1 MHYTKR
7 NTYGKNKSRPSGK
20 ILPLAKEKK
29 QDFVLQK
36 VSHSILKSAG
46 LKVILQRV

>member
-1 MHYTKR
+1 MHDTKR

-20 ILPLAKEKK
+20 KLPLAKEKK

-36 VSHSILKSAG
+36 AGHSILKSTR
-46 LKVILQRV
+46 LKVILQRA